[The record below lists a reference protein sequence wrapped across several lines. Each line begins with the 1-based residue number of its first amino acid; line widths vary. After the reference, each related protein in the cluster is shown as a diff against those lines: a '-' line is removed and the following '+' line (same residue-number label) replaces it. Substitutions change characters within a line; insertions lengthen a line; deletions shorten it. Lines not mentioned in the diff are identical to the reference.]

1 MKKIL
6 ILMAVALGFTST
18 SCARTAP
25 KAEAAEATQV
35 ETTTGVP
42 STVKIVPTSITGGQA
57 IIDAIKANYPNKVVL
72 IDIWATWCPPCR
84 AALKDI
90 DAIKPTY
97 QNKGVVF
104 VYLTGETSPQDKWQA
119 MIPSISGDHYRLTK
133 QQWQNLCTDLNIP
146 GIPAY
151 VLLNKDGSVGFSN
164 LTEGGYPGNEVIQNN
179 LEVAISK

>member
-1 MKKIL
+1 
-6 ILMAVALGFTST
+6 MAVALGFTST

-97 QNKGVVF
+97 QNKGGYDSQHLWRSLPPHEAAVAKPLHRSQHSW
-104 VYLTGETSPQDKWQA
+104 YSCLC
-119 MIPSISGDHYRLTK
+119 PS
-133 QQWQNLCTDLNIP
+133 QQGW
-146 GIPAY
+146 
-151 VLLNKDGSVGFSN
+151 
-164 LTEGGYPGNEVIQNN
+164 
-179 LEVAISK
+179 

>member
-42 STVKIVPTSITGGQA
+42 STVKIVPTSITG
-57 IIDAIKANYPNKVVL
+57 
-72 IDIWATWCPPCR
+72 
-84 AALKDI
+84 
-90 DAIKPTY
+90 
-97 QNKGVVF
+97 
-104 VYLTGETSPQDKWQA
+104 
-119 MIPSISGDHYRLTK
+119 DHYRLTK

-164 LTEGGYPGNEVIQNN
+164 LTEGGYPGNDVIQNN